1 MGVKIGVVVVSYDVD
16 QKHTTVKEEMLEL
29 GYYDN
34 WNYGEGPIY
43 QMPNTTLW
51 HKSKSSNAAIR
62 DIENICYKLGVTL
75 DKAVAVL
82 AKDFAGV

>member
-1 MGVKIGVVVVSYDVD
+1 MGTTIGAVVVSYDVD
-16 QKHTTVKEEMLEL
+16 KKHTSVKDEMMEL

-34 WNYGEGPIY
+34 WKYGEGPTN

-51 HKSKSSNAAIR
+51 HKSKSSDAAIR
-62 DIENICYKLGVTL
+62 DINNVCYKLGVTL

-82 AKDFAGV
+82 ANEFAGV